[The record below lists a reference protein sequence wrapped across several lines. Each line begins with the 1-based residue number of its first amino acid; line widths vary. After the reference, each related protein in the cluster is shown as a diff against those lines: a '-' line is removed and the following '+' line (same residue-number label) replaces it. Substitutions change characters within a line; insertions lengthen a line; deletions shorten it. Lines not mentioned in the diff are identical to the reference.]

1 MLVTR
6 FAFQPIRFNASTRS
20 RAKKTES
27 LCPVAK
33 QKRHEILVMQ
43 GQFQNLSQRP
53 T

>member
-20 RAKKTES
+20 RAKKTD